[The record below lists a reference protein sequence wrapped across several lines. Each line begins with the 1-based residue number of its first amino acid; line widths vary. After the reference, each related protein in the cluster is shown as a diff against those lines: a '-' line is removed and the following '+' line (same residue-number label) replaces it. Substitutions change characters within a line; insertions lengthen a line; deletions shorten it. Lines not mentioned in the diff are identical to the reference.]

1 MRGALSALCGTG
13 PRAAA
18 SACAA
23 ACGGTVAQVGW
34 RACGEAL
41 AVYAVWGAC
50 WLVAFL
56 FLAVVAV
63 AAGLATKKGDA

>member
-1 MRGALSALCGTG
+1 MKAILSAVCGSG

-41 AVYAVWGAC
+41 AVYGCFFGC

-63 AAGLATKKGDA
+63 AAGQSPKKEDA